1 MKLSKSFWQ
10 TLKESPSDAEIIS
23 HKLSLRAGL
32 MSKSASGLYNLLPF
46 GQIVV
51 RKIENIIR
59 EEHEKI
65 NSQEIALSFV
75 TPSELWKESGRW
87 ESMGAEMV
95 RFKDRKNNDF
105 CLSPTN
111 EEAVVDVFRKSIS
124 SYKSLPVNLY
134 QIKSKVRDEIRP
146 RFGLMR
152 CKEFIMKDAYSF
164 SIDKASLDQE
174 YDNYYKAYTSIFNRL
189 GLEFSIVE
197 ADGGNMAS
205 GGAKTHEFQ
214 VIADAGEDLIVY
226 APKSKYAANIEKAQT
241 KRDQLKF
248 KEVCDLKEIKTKGLS
263 TCKDVCSMLGIPT
276 HQSLKTL
283 VYTASFKA
291 KEVNYMIMLLGD
303 DDLNEIKLKNFL
315 KADEITA
322 ADASVLKE
330 LELPKGFMSP
340 LGKTGISIILD
351 SEIDAGASYI
361 VGANKVDFHTE
372 GFTPSRD
379 IESFKTADLRIAKA
393 NDLTLDGDAVTFKR
407 GIEVGH
413 IFQLGDKY
421 TKAMGVSV
429 LDKNGK
435 KVTPLMGCYGIGIT
449 RTMASAIEQ
458 CHDDNGIIWP
468 KSIAPFQIYFSKIGK
483 KDETHQACEEIYNEL
498 KASGLETLYDDRG
511 LGPGPMFKD
520 ADLLGLPIRVVFGE
534 RDFEKDK
541 TLEIKLRK
549 TGESFKVTR
558 ENLIPKLNEALA
570 GL

>member
-1 MKLSKSFWQ
+1 
-10 TLKESPSDAEIIS
+10 
-23 HKLSLRAGL
+23 
-32 MSKSASGLYNLLPF
+32 
-46 GQIVV
+46 
-51 RKIENIIR
+51 
-59 EEHEKI
+59 
-65 NSQEIALSFV
+65 
-75 TPSELWKESGRW
+75 
-87 ESMGAEMV
+87 MGPEMV
-95 RFKDRKNNDF
+95 RFKDRKKNDF

-174 YDNYYKAYTSIFNRL
+174 YDNYYKAYTNIFNRL

-241 KRDQLKF
+241 KRAKLEF
-248 KEVCDLKEIKTKGLS
+248 KKASDLKEVETKDLS
-263 TCKDVCSMLGIPT
+263 TCKDVCSMLDIPV

-283 VYTASFKA
+283 IYTASFKA
-291 KEVNYMIMLLGD
+291 KKVNYMVMLLGD

-315 KADEITA
+315 KADELTV

-330 LELPKGFMSP
+330 LDLPKGFMSP
-340 LGKTGISIILD
+340 LGKSGISILLD
-351 SEIDAGASYI
+351 SEIDADASYV
-361 VGANKVDFHTE
+361 VGANKVDFHAQ

-379 IESFKTADLRIAKA
+379 IETFKSADLRLAKVS
-393 NDLTLDGDAVTFKR
+393 DLTLDGEAVTFKR

-429 LDKNGK
+429 LDQNGK
-435 KVTPLMGCYGIGIT
+435 KVTPLMGCYGIGVT
-449 RTMASAIEQ
+449 RTMASAMEQ

-468 KSIAPFQIYFSKIGK
+468 KNIAPFQIYFSKIGK
-483 KDETHQACEEIYNEL
+483 KDETNKACEEIYNEL

-534 RDFEKDK
+534 RDFENDK
-541 TLEIKLRK
+541 TLEVKLRK

-558 ENLIPKLNEALA
+558 EELIPKLNEALA
-570 GL
+570 GLE